1 MWCSPLS
8 DAQLFTLP
16 LHLLCLLHQQGSL
29 SFAVESTNSY
39 FCYLGI
45 ATGKTI
51 SYMQTGFLYA
61 ITLCILKCIYCQFI
75 IILIAMFA
83 TCPTMSFYQIYTI
96 YLSCHLWDF
105 LLSGFLGMLYI
116 PDLQCP
122 HFLSTHINNTG
133 LTSSPQLLTCCTQ
146 LYNRWNN
153 MFDPGLFRASV
164 LSISHLAAVIFLS
177 LL

>member
-16 LHLLCLLHQQGSL
+16 LHLLCLRHQQGSL

-45 ATGKTI
+45 ATGENNVLHADR
-51 SYMQTGFLYA
+51 FP
-61 ITLCILKCIYCQFI
+61 LCHYTVHPEMYLLPVYYYLDSDVCNVSFNVLLSDIHNIFIL
-75 IILIAMFA
+75 LLM
-83 TCPTMSFYQIYTI
+83 
-96 YLSCHLWDF
+96 WF
-105 LLSGFLGMLYI
+105 LLSGVLGMLYI

-133 LTSSPQLLTCCTQ
+133 STSSPQLLTCCTQ

-153 MFDPGLFRASV
+153 MFDPRLFRASV